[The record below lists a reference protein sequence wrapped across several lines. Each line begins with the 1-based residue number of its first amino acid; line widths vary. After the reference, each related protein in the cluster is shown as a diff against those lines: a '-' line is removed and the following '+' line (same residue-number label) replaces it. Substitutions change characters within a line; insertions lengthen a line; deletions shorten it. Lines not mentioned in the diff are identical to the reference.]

1 MKKVSASGSGHVRIV
16 DMPWD
21 MRGVCQAKSSCIR
34 LGGSWGATEGL
45 RFKSHNVSQDGFEE
59 SQLYSQRLQG
69 GEPLTHLHTYTTFTL
84 RCPLTGRFPPP
95 APLLP
100 GFQST

>member
-1 MKKVSASGSGHVRIV
+1 MQHRRQVVVVTNVRFFPSQKAPVSGLEDHE
-16 DMPWD
+16 
-21 MRGVCQAKSSCIR
+21 
-34 LGGSWGATEGL
+34 GATEGL